1 MKKSQ
6 DMYIARLNEKEQRE
20 REVREAK
27 EAMLLEKQ
35 KNIELQERIAMEK
48 TEQDKLK
55 VEAEIKA
62 QSKLVKM

>member
-27 EAMLLEKQ
+27 EAMLLEK
-35 KNIELQERIAMEK
+35 
-48 TEQDKLK
+48 
-55 VEAEIKA
+55 
-62 QSKLVKM
+62 

>member
-48 TEQDKLK
+48 AEQDKLK